1 MVRLQD
7 PCRFQLHRVRRQPER
22 YQDNGPLD
30 RNNPEPRTELVP
42 HIRILRHYIHT
53 PYLIIA
59 GCEALLV
66 VGGVFVGFWIRAQDP
81 VLWSTPHFFTA
92 LTYAVIVL
100 LAMVAMGVYGSH
112 VREGYIGMMLRTAV
126 SVFLIAS
133 MGSGIVLYFFR
144 DLALWRGTLAIS
156 AIAAFVLIAIFRWIA
171 LSVLDQD
178 NLKRRVLVLGT
189 GARAE
194 KIASRMRRRYDQ
206 RGFLIHGYLAF
217 EQTPDRV
224 SPHGGNVL
232 TLDEPLN
239 VMCAREGID
248 EIVVALDERRRNR
261 ENSAGLP
268 LEELLECR
276 LSGIDVCDVQAFI
289 EREAGKLDIELLQ
302 PSWMVFS
309 DGFIRGTWRTATK
322 RTFDVAASLGLLFFA
337 WPFMLLAALA
347 IWLESGFKGPILY
360 RQQRVGLD
368 GRYFAVTKFRS
379 MRTDAE
385 QGGQAVWAS
394 VDDPRITR
402 VGGILRRSRID
413 ELPQIF
419 NVLKGDMS
427 FVGPRP
433 ERPEFVGDLQTR
445 IPYYAHR
452 HRIKP
457 GLTGWA
463 QLCYPYGAS
472 LEDAREKLQ
481 YDLYYLKNHSILLD
495 LIILIQT
502 VDVVLVGDGAR

>member
-1 MVRLQD
+1 L
-7 PCRFQLHRVRRQPER
+7 
-22 YQDNGPLD
+22 
-30 RNNPEPRTELVP
+30 P

-59 GCEALLV
+59 ACEAVLV
-66 VGGVFVGFWIRAQDP
+66 IGGVYLADWLRGDNP
-81 VLWSTPHFFTA
+81 ELGTPAHFLTA
-92 LTYAVIVL
+92 VIYAFIVL
-100 LAMVAMGVYGSH
+100 LSIVAMGVYESH
-112 VREGYIGMMLRTAV
+112 VREGYVGMMLRTAV
-126 SVFLIAS
+126 AVFLIAS
-133 MGSGIVLYFFR
+133 IGSGFVFYFLP
-144 DLALWRGTLAIS
+144 DLALWRGTLAVS
-156 AIAAFVLIAIFRWIA
+156 AVTSFILIALFRWAA
-171 LSVLDQD
+171 LGVLDQD
-178 NLKRRVLVLGT
+178 SLKRRVLVLGT

-206 RGFLIHGYLAF
+206 RGFLIHGYLPL
-217 EQTPDRV
+217 EETQDQV
-224 SPHGGNVL
+224 SQHGGAIL
-232 TLDEPLN
+232 AIDEPLIDL
-239 VMCAREGID
+239 CRRERID

-261 ENSAGLP
+261 SNSAGLP
-268 LEELLECR
+268 LEQLLECR

-309 DGFIRGTWRTATK
+309 DGFVRGTLQAGTK
-322 RTFDVAASLGLLFFA
+322 RVFDVLASIGLLLVA
-337 WPFMLLAALA
+337 WPFMLLAAAA
-347 IWLESGFKGPILY
+347 IWIESGFKGPILY
-360 RQQRVGLD
+360 RQLRVGLD
-368 GRYFAVTKFRS
+368 NQYFDVTKFRS

-385 QGGQAVWAS
+385 LDGNAVWAS
-394 VDDPRITR
+394 KDDPRVTR
-402 VGGILRRSRID
+402 TGRWLRRSRID

-419 NVLKGDMS
+419 NVLKGEMS

-433 ERPEFVGDLQTR
+433 ERPEFVDALAQQ
-445 IPYYAHR
+445 IPYYTHR

-481 YDLYYLKNHSILLD
+481 YDLYYLKNHSVLLD

>member
-1 MVRLQD
+1 M
-7 PCRFQLHRVRRQPER
+7 
-22 YQDNGPLD
+22 
-30 RNNPEPRTELVP
+30 P
-42 HIRILRHYIHT
+42 HIRVLRHYIHT
-53 PYLIIA
+53 PYLIMA
-59 GCEALLV
+59 GCEAVLV
-66 VGGVFVGFWIRAQDP
+66 VAGVFSGFWIRAQDP
-81 VLWSTPHFFTA
+81 VLATVPHFLTA
-92 LTYAVIVL
+92 LIYAAIVL
-100 LAMVAMGVYGSH
+100 VSMVAMGVYGSH

-126 SVFLIAS
+126 AVFLIAS
-133 MGSGIVLYFFR
+133 LLSGIVLYFFR
-144 DLALWRGTLAIS
+144 DLSLWRGTLAIS
-156 AIAAFVLIAIFRWIA
+156 AIASFVLIATFRWVA

-206 RGFLIHGYLAF
+206 RGFLILGYLPF

-224 SPHGGNVL
+224 SQHGGSIL
-232 TLDEPLN
+232 SLDEPLYA
-239 VMCAREGID
+239 MCERLGVD

-268 LEELLECR
+268 LDELLECR
-276 LSGIDVCDVQAFI
+276 LSGIEVCDVQAFI

-302 PSWMVFS
+302 PSWIVFS
-309 DGFIRGTWRTATK
+309 DGFIRGAWRTGTK
-322 RTFDVAASLGLLFFA
+322 RVFDVAASLGLLA
-337 WPFMLLAALA
+337 VTWPVMVLAAFA
-347 IWLESGFKGPILY
+347 IWLESGFRGPILY

-368 GRYFAVTKFRS
+368 GRYFEVTKFRS

-385 QGGQAVWAS
+385 KGGKAVWAS
-394 VDDPRITR
+394 VNDPRVTY
-402 VGGILRRSRID
+402 VGGFIRRTRID

-419 NVLKGDMS
+419 NVLHGDMS

-433 ERPEFVGDLQTR
+433 ERPEFVGDLETK
-445 IPYYAHR
+445 IPYYTHR

-472 LEDAREKLQ
+472 LDDAREKLQ

>member
-1 MVRLQD
+1 M
-7 PCRFQLHRVRRQPER
+7 
-22 YQDNGPLD
+22 
-30 RNNPEPRTELVP
+30 P

-81 VLWSTPHFFTA
+81 VLWSTPHFLTA
-92 LTYAVIVL
+92 ITYAVIVL

-126 SVFLIAS
+126 SIFLIAS
-133 MGSGIVLYFFR
+133 MGSGVVLYFFR

-433 ERPEFVGDLQTR
+433 ERPEFVGDLQAR

>member
-1 MVRLQD
+1 LAS
-7 PCRFQLHRVRRQPER
+7 
-22 YQDNGPLD
+22 
-30 RNNPEPRTELVP
+30 

-59 GCEALLV
+59 ACEAVLV
-66 VGGVFVGFWIRAQDP
+66 VAGVYIGYWLRYQDSDIVTSSHP
-81 VLWSTPHFFTA
+81 VTA
-92 LTYAVIVL
+92 VVYAVIVL
-100 LAMVAMGVYGSH
+100 FGMVAMGVYGSH
-112 VREGYIGMMLRTAV
+112 VREGYVGMTLRTAV
-126 SVFLIAS
+126 AIFLIAS
-133 MGSGIVLYFFR
+133 MGSGIVFYFLP
-144 DLALWRGTLAIS
+144 DLAIWRGTLAIS
-156 AIAAFVLIAIFRWIA
+156 AVASFVLIAMFRWFA
-171 LSVLDQD
+171 LSVLDLD

-189 GARAE
+189 GSRAE

-206 RGFLIHGYLAF
+206 RAFLIHGYIPF
-217 EQTPDRV
+217 EQTADRV
-224 SPHGGNVL
+224 TQHGGAIL

-239 VMCAREGID
+239 VLCNRERID

-261 ENSAGLP
+261 EHSAGLP

-309 DGFIRGTWRTATK
+309 DGFIRGTWRTASK
-322 RTFDVAASLGLLFFA
+322 RAFDLAASIGLLVVA
-337 WPFMLLAALA
+337 WPFMLLAAFA
-347 IWLESGFKGPILY
+347 IWFESGFKGPILY

-368 GRYFAVTKFRS
+368 SRYFEVTKFRS

-385 QGGQAVWAS
+385 IDGQAVWAS
-394 VDDPRITR
+394 VDDPRVTR
-402 VGGILRRSRID
+402 VGGFLRRSRID

-433 ERPEFVGDLQTR
+433 ERPEFVGDLQTK
-445 IPYYAHR
+445 IPYYVHR

>member
-1 MVRLQD
+1 M
-7 PCRFQLHRVRRQPER
+7 
-22 YQDNGPLD
+22 
-30 RNNPEPRTELVP
+30 
-42 HIRILRHYIHT
+42 
-53 PYLIIA
+53 A
-59 GCEALLV
+59 GCEAVLV
-66 VGGVFVGFWIRAQDP
+66 IAGAFAGFWIRAQDP
-81 VLWSTPHFFTA
+81 LLMTMPHFETA
-92 LTYAVIVL
+92 LIYAAVVL
-100 LAMVAMGVYGSH
+100 ISMVAMGVYGSH
-112 VREGYIGMMLRTAV
+112 IREGYIGMMLRTAV
-126 SVFLIAS
+126 AVFLLAS
-133 MGSGIVLYFFR
+133 LLSGIVLYFFR
-144 DLALWRGTLAIS
+144 DLSLWRGTLAIA
-156 AIAAFVLIAIFRWIA
+156 AIASFVLIAMFRWVA

-206 RGFLIHGYLAF
+206 RGFLIFGYLPF

-224 SPHGGNVL
+224 SQHGGSIL
-232 TLDEPLN
+232 SLDEPLN
-239 VMCAREGID
+239 RLCARLRID

-261 ENSAGLP
+261 ENSSGLP
-268 LEELLECR
+268 LDELLECR
-276 LSGIDVCDVQAFI
+276 LSGVQVCDVQAFI
-289 EREAGKLDIELLQ
+289 EREAGKLDIDLLQ
-302 PSWMVFS
+302 PSWIVFS
-309 DGFIRGTWRTATK
+309 DGFIRGSWRTATK
-322 RTFDVAASLGLLFFA
+322 RAFDVAASLGLLFFA
-337 WPFMLLAALA
+337 WPVMLLAAFA
-347 IWLESGFKGPILY
+347 IGLESRFRGPVLY

-368 GRYFAVTKFRS
+368 GRYFEVTKFRS

-385 QGGQAVWAS
+385 QGGKAVWAS
-394 VDDPRITR
+394 VNDPRITR
-402 VGGILRRSRID
+402 VGGFLRRTRID

-419 NVLKGDMS
+419 NVLRGDMS

-433 ERPEFVGDLQTR
+433 ERPEFVGDLETK

-472 LEDAREKLQ
+472 LDDAREKLQ
-481 YDLYYLKNHSILLD
+481 YDLYYLKNHSVLLD

>member
-1 MVRLQD
+1 
-7 PCRFQLHRVRRQPER
+7 
-22 YQDNGPLD
+22 
-30 RNNPEPRTELVP
+30 VP
-42 HIRILRHYIHT
+42 HIRVLRHYIHT
-53 PYLIIA
+53 PYLIMA

-66 VGGVFVGFWIRAQDP
+66 VAAVFGGFWIRAQDSV
-81 VLWSTPHFFTA
+81 VLSVPHFLTA
-92 LTYAVIVL
+92 VTYAAIVL
-100 LAMVAMGVYGSH
+100 ISMVAMGVYGSH
-112 VREGYIGMMLRTAV
+112 VREGYVGMMLRTAV
-126 SVFLIAS
+126 AVFLIAS
-133 MGSGIVLYFFR
+133 LLCGIVFYFFR
-144 DLALWRGTLAIS
+144 DLSLWRGTLAIS
-156 AIAAFVLIAIFRWIA
+156 AVASFALIAMFRWVA

-189 GARAE
+189 GVRAE

-206 RGFLIHGYLAF
+206 RGFLILGYLPF

-224 SPHGGNVL
+224 SQHGGSIL
-232 TLDEPLN
+232 SLDEPLTALS
-239 VMCAREGID
+239 ARLGVD

-261 ENSAGLP
+261 ESSSGLP

-276 LSGIDVCDVQAFI
+276 LSGIEVCDVQAFI

-302 PSWMVFS
+302 PSWIVFS
-309 DGFIRGTWRTATK
+309 DGFIRGAWRTGTK
-322 RTFDVAASLGLLFFA
+322 RAFDVMASLGLLFFA
-337 WPFMLLAALA
+337 WPVMLLAAFA
-347 IWLESGFKGPILY
+347 IWLESGFRGPILY

-368 GRYFAVTKFRS
+368 GRYFEVTKFRS

-385 QGGQAVWAS
+385 QGGKAVWAS
-394 VDDPRITR
+394 VNDPRITR
-402 VGGILRRSRID
+402 IGGFLRRSRID

-419 NVLKGDMS
+419 NVLRGEMS

-433 ERPEFVGDLQTR
+433 ERPEFVGDLQTK
-445 IPYYAHR
+445 IPYYVHR

-472 LEDAREKLQ
+472 LDDAREKLQ
-481 YDLYYLKNHSILLD
+481 YDLYYLKNHSVLLD

>member
-1 MVRLQD
+1 
-7 PCRFQLHRVRRQPER
+7 
-22 YQDNGPLD
+22 
-30 RNNPEPRTELVP
+30 VP

-53 PYLIIA
+53 PYLILA
-59 GCEALLV
+59 GCEAVLII
-66 VGGVFVGFWIRAQDP
+66 VGVYLGYWIRVQDADVVSP
-81 VLWSTPHFFTA
+81 SHAITSIVYCAT
-92 LTYAVIVL
+92 VL
-100 LAMVAMGVYGSH
+100 LSMVAMGVYGSH
-112 VREGYIGMMLRTAV
+112 IREGYIGMMLRTAV
-126 SVFLIAS
+126 AVFLVAS
-133 MGSGIVLYFFR
+133 MASGIIFYFFR
-144 DLALWRGTLAIS
+144 DITLWRGTLAIT
-156 AIAAFVLIAIFRWIA
+156 AIATFILIAVFRWIA
-171 LSVLDQD
+171 LSVLDQE

-189 GARAE
+189 GRRAA

-206 RGFLIHGYLAF
+206 RGFLIYGYVPS
-217 EQTPDRV
+217 EQTPDCV
-224 SPHGGNVL
+224 SEHGGNIL

-239 VMCAREGID
+239 TLCLRERID

-276 LSGIDVCDVQAFI
+276 LLGIDVCDVQAFI

-322 RTFDVAASLGLLFFA
+322 RGFDVAASLGLLAVA
-337 WPFMLLAALA
+337 WPVMLLAALA
-347 IWLESGFKGPILY
+347 IWVESGFKGPILY

-368 GRYFAVTKFRS
+368 GRYFEVTKFRS
-379 MRTDAE
+379 MRPDAE
-385 QGGQAVWAS
+385 TDGQAVWAS

-419 NVLKGDMS
+419 NVLRGEMS
-427 FVGPRP
+427 LVGPRP
-433 ERPEFVGDLQTR
+433 ERPEFVGDLESK
-445 IPYYAHR
+445 IPYYPHR

-457 GLTGWA
+457 GITGWA

-481 YDLYYLKNHSILLD
+481 YDLYYLKNHSVLLD

-502 VDVVLVGDGAR
+502 VEVVLVGDGAR

>member
-1 MVRLQD
+1 M
-7 PCRFQLHRVRRQPER
+7 
-22 YQDNGPLD
+22 
-30 RNNPEPRTELVP
+30 
-42 HIRILRHYIHT
+42 
-53 PYLIIA
+53 A
-59 GCEALLV
+59 GCEAVLV
-66 VGGVFVGFWIRAQDP
+66 IAAVFIGFWVRAQDP
-81 VLWSTPHFFTA
+81 VVLTMPHLMTA
-92 LTYAVIVL
+92 LIYAAVVL
-100 LAMVAMGVYGSH
+100 ISLVAMGVYGSH
-112 VREGYIGMMLRTAV
+112 IREGYIGMMLRTAV
-126 SVFLIAS
+126 AVFLLAS
-133 MGSGIVLYFFR
+133 LLSGIVLYFFR
-144 DLALWRGTLAIS
+144 DLSLWRGTLAIS
-156 AIAAFVLIAIFRWIA
+156 ATASFVLIAMFRWLA

-178 NLKRRVLVLGT
+178 NLKRRILVLGT

-206 RGFLIHGYLAF
+206 RGFLILGYLPF

-224 SPHGGNVL
+224 SQHGGAIL
-232 TLDEPLN
+232 SLDEPLTQ
-239 VMCAREGID
+239 MCARLQVE

-261 ENSAGLP
+261 ENSSGLP

-276 LSGIDVCDVQAFI
+276 LSGIEVCDVQAFI

-302 PSWMVFS
+302 PSWIVFS
-309 DGFIRGTWRTATK
+309 DGFIRGSWRTGTK
-322 RTFDVAASLGLLFFA
+322 RAFDIAASLGLLFFA
-337 WPFMLLAALA
+337 WPVMALAALA
-347 IWLESGFKGPILY
+347 IWLESGFRGPILY

-368 GRYFAVTKFRS
+368 GHYFEVTKFRS

-385 QGGQAVWAS
+385 KGGKAVWAS
-394 VDDPRITR
+394 VNDPRITR
-402 VGGILRRSRID
+402 VGGFLRQSRID

-419 NVLKGDMS
+419 NVLRGDMS

-433 ERPEFVGDLQTR
+433 ERPEFVGDLETK

-472 LEDAREKLQ
+472 LDDAREKLQ
-481 YDLYYLKNHSILLD
+481 YDLYYLKNHSVLLD

>member
-1 MVRLQD
+1 M
-7 PCRFQLHRVRRQPER
+7 
-22 YQDNGPLD
+22 
-30 RNNPEPRTELVP
+30 P
-42 HIRILRHYIHT
+42 HIRVLRHYIHT
-53 PYLIIA
+53 PYLIMA
-59 GCEALLV
+59 GCEAILIAA
-66 VGGVFVGFWIRAQDP
+66 GVFVGFWIRAQDSALAT
-81 VLWSTPHFFTA
+81 VPHFLTA
-92 LTYAVIVL
+92 SIYAGIVL
-100 LAMVAMGVYGSH
+100 VAMVAMGVYGSH

-126 SVFLIAS
+126 AVFLIAS
-133 MGSGIVLYFFR
+133 LLSGVVLYFFR
-144 DLALWRGTLAIS
+144 DLSLWRGTLAIS
-156 AIAAFVLIAIFRWIA
+156 AIASFVLIALFRWVA
-171 LSVLDQD
+171 LGVLDQD
-178 NLKRRVLVLGT
+178 NLKRRVLVLGN

-206 RGFLIHGYLAF
+206 RGFLILGYLPF

-224 SPHGGNVL
+224 SQHGGAIL
-232 TLDEPLN
+232 SLDEPLYTLCTRLG
-239 VMCAREGID
+239 VD

-268 LEELLECR
+268 LDELLECR
-276 LSGIDVCDVQAFI
+276 LSGIEVCDVQAFI

-302 PSWMVFS
+302 PSWIVFS
-309 DGFIRGTWRTATK
+309 DGFIRGAWRTGTK
-322 RTFDVAASLGLLFFA
+322 RTFDVAASLGLLLVT
-337 WPFMLLAALA
+337 WPVMLLAAFA
-347 IWLESGFKGPILY
+347 IWIESGLRGPVLY

-368 GRYFAVTKFRS
+368 GRYFEVTKFRS

-385 QGGQAVWAS
+385 QGGKAVWAS
-394 VDDPRITR
+394 INDPRVTR
-402 VGGILRRSRID
+402 VGNFIRRTRID
-413 ELPQIF
+413 ELPQVF
-419 NVLKGDMS
+419 NVLRGDMS

-433 ERPEFVGDLQTR
+433 ERPEFVGDLETK

-472 LEDAREKLQ
+472 LDDAREKLQ
-481 YDLYYLKNHSILLD
+481 YDLYYLKNHSVLLD

>member
-1 MVRLQD
+1 M
-7 PCRFQLHRVRRQPER
+7 
-22 YQDNGPLD
+22 
-30 RNNPEPRTELVP
+30 P
-42 HIRILRHYIHT
+42 HIRVLRHYIHT
-53 PYLIIA
+53 PYLIMA
-59 GCEALLV
+59 GCEAVLIAA
-66 VGGVFVGFWIRAQDP
+66 GVFVGFWIRAQDP
-81 VLWSTPHFFTA
+81 TLATVPHFLTA
-92 LTYAVIVL
+92 LIYAGIVL
-100 LAMVAMGVYGSH
+100 VSMVAMGVYGSH
-112 VREGYIGMMLRTAV
+112 VREGYVGMMLRTAV
-126 SVFLIAS
+126 AVFLIAS
-133 MGSGIVLYFFR
+133 LLSGIVLYFFR
-144 DLALWRGTLAIS
+144 DLSLWRGTLAIS
-156 AIAAFVLIAIFRWIA
+156 AIASFVLIAVFRWMA

-206 RGFLIHGYLAF
+206 RGFLIVGYLPF

-224 SPHGGNVL
+224 SQHGGAIL
-232 TLDEPLN
+232 WLDEPLN
-239 VMCAREGID
+239 AMCARLNVD

-268 LEELLECR
+268 LDELLECR

-302 PSWMVFS
+302 PSWIVFS
-309 DGFIRGTWRTATK
+309 DGFIRGAWRTGTK
-322 RTFDVAASLGLLFFA
+322 RVFDVAASAGLLLFT
-337 WPFMLLAALA
+337 WPVMLLAAFA
-347 IWLESGFKGPILY
+347 IWLESGFRGPILY

-368 GRYFAVTKFRS
+368 GHYFEVTKFRS

-385 QGGQAVWAS
+385 VGGQAVWAS
-394 VDDPRITR
+394 VNDPRVTR
-402 VGGILRRSRID
+402 VGSFIRRTRID

-419 NVLKGDMS
+419 NVLSGDMS

-433 ERPEFVGDLQTR
+433 ERPEFVGDLETK
-445 IPYYAHR
+445 IPYYTHR

-472 LEDAREKLQ
+472 LDDAREKLQ

>member
-1 MVRLQD
+1 
-7 PCRFQLHRVRRQPER
+7 
-22 YQDNGPLD
+22 
-30 RNNPEPRTELVP
+30 VP

-66 VGGVFVGFWIRAQDP
+66 IAGVFVGFWIRAQDP
-81 VLWSTPHFFTA
+81 ILWSSAHFFTA
-92 LTYAVIVL
+92 LTYSLIVL

-112 VREGYIGMMLRTAV
+112 VREGYVGMMLRTAV
-126 SVFLIAS
+126 AVFLIAS
-133 MGSGIVLYFFR
+133 MGSGIVLYFVR

-156 AIAAFVLIAIFRWIA
+156 AVATFVLIAMFRWIA

-178 NLKRRVLVLGT
+178 NIKRRVLVLGT
-189 GARAE
+189 GVRAE

-206 RGFLIHGYLAF
+206 RGFLIHGYIPF
-217 EQTPDRV
+217 EQAPDRV
-224 SPHGGNVL
+224 SPHGGPTL
-232 TLDEPLN
+232 TLDEPLS
-239 VMCAREGID
+239 VLCAREGID

-261 ENSAGLP
+261 DNSAGLP

-302 PSWMVFS
+302 PSWIVFS
-309 DGFIRGTWRTATK
+309 DGFIRGTWRSATK
-322 RTFDVAASLGLLFFA
+322 RMFDVAASLGLLLFA
-337 WPFMLLAALA
+337 WPFMLLAAFA
-347 IWLESGFKGPILY
+347 IWFESGFKGPILY

-379 MRTDAE
+379 MRIDAE
-385 QGGQAVWAS
+385 KGGEAVWAS

-433 ERPEFVGDLQTR
+433 ERPEFVGDLQTK

-463 QLCYPYGAS
+463 QLCYPDGSS
-472 LEDAREKLQ
+472 LDDAREKLQ

-495 LIILIQT
+495 VIILTQT

>member
-1 MVRLQD
+1 MAS
-7 PCRFQLHRVRRQPER
+7 
-22 YQDNGPLD
+22 
-30 RNNPEPRTELVP
+30 

-59 GCEALLV
+59 ACEAVLV
-66 VGGVFVGFWIRAQDP
+66 VAGVYIGYWLRYQDSDIVTSSHP
-81 VLWSTPHFFTA
+81 VTA
-92 LTYAVIVL
+92 VVYAVIVL
-100 LAMVAMGVYGSH
+100 FGMVAMGVYGSH
-112 VREGYIGMMLRTAV
+112 VREGYVGMTLRTAV
-126 SVFLIAS
+126 AIFLIAS
-133 MGSGIVLYFFR
+133 MGSGIVFYFLP
-144 DLALWRGTLAIS
+144 DLAIWRGTLAIS
-156 AIAAFVLIAIFRWIA
+156 AVASFVLIAMFRWFA
-171 LSVLDQD
+171 LSVLDLD

-189 GARAE
+189 GSRAE

-206 RGFLIHGYLAF
+206 RAFLIHGYIPF
-217 EQTPDRV
+217 EQTADRV
-224 SPHGGNVL
+224 TQHGGAIL

-239 VMCAREGID
+239 VLCNRERID

-261 ENSAGLP
+261 EHSAGLP

-309 DGFIRGTWRTATK
+309 DGFIRGTWRTASK
-322 RTFDVAASLGLLFFA
+322 RAFDLAASIGLLVVA
-337 WPFMLLAALA
+337 WPFMLLAAFA
-347 IWLESGFKGPILY
+347 IWFESGFKGPILY

-368 GRYFAVTKFRS
+368 SRYFEVTKFRS

-385 QGGQAVWAS
+385 IDGQAVWAS
-394 VDDPRITR
+394 VDDPRVTR
-402 VGGILRRSRID
+402 VGGFLRRSRID

-433 ERPEFVGDLQTR
+433 ERPEFVGDLQTK
-445 IPYYAHR
+445 IPYYVHR

>member
-1 MVRLQD
+1 M
-7 PCRFQLHRVRRQPER
+7 
-22 YQDNGPLD
+22 
-30 RNNPEPRTELVP
+30 P

-53 PYLIIA
+53 PYLIMA
-59 GCEALLV
+59 GCEAVLIIGAVYL
-66 VGGVFVGFWIRAQDP
+66 GYWIRSQDADLTIP
-81 VLWSTPHFFTA
+81 SHFLTA
-92 LTYAVIVL
+92 FAYALIVML
-100 LAMVAMGVYGSH
+100 SMLAMGVYGSQ
-112 VREGYIGMMLRTAV
+112 VREGYVGMMLRTAV
-126 SVFLIAS
+126 AVFLIAS
-133 MGSGIVLYFFR
+133 LGSGIAVYFFR

-156 AIAAFVLIAIFRWIA
+156 AIATFVLIGMFRWIA

-206 RGFLIHGYLAF
+206 RGFLIHGYIPF
-217 EQTPDRV
+217 EQAPDRV
-224 SPHGGNVL
+224 SQHGGMIL
-232 TLDEPLN
+232 TPDEPLN
-239 VMCAREGID
+239 ILCQRERID

-261 ENSAGLP
+261 ETSAGLP

-309 DGFIRGTWRTATK
+309 DGFVRGTWRTSTK
-322 RTFDVAASLGLLFFA
+322 RGFDIAASLGLLFFA

-347 IWLESGFKGPILY
+347 IWLESGFKGPVLY

-368 GRYFAVTKFRS
+368 GEYFEVTKFRS

-385 QGGQAVWAS
+385 KGGKAVWAS
-394 VDDPRITR
+394 VNDPRVTT
-402 VGGILRRSRID
+402 VGGFLRRSRID

-419 NVLKGDMS
+419 NVLKGEMS

-433 ERPEFVGDLQTR
+433 ERPEFVGDLETK
-445 IPYYAHR
+445 IPYYSHR

-472 LEDAREKLQ
+472 LDDAREKLQ
-481 YDLYYLKNHSILLD
+481 YDLYYLKNHSVLLD

>member
-1 MVRLQD
+1 
-7 PCRFQLHRVRRQPER
+7 
-22 YQDNGPLD
+22 
-30 RNNPEPRTELVP
+30 VP
-42 HIRILRHYIHT
+42 HIRVLRHYIHT
-53 PYLIIA
+53 PYLIMA
-59 GCEALLV
+59 GCEAVLV
-66 VGGVFVGFWIRAQDP
+66 VAGVFSGFWIRAQDP
-81 VLWSTPHFFTA
+81 VLATVPHFLTA
-92 LTYAVIVL
+92 LIYAAIVL
-100 LAMVAMGVYGSH
+100 VSMVAMGVYGSH

-126 SVFLIAS
+126 AVFLIAS
-133 MGSGIVLYFFR
+133 LLSGIVLYFFR
-144 DLALWRGTLAIS
+144 DLSLWRGTLAIS
-156 AIAAFVLIAIFRWIA
+156 AIASFVLIATFRWVA

-206 RGFLIHGYLAF
+206 RGFLILGYLPF

-224 SPHGGNVL
+224 SQHGGSIL
-232 TLDEPLN
+232 SLDEPLYA
-239 VMCAREGID
+239 MCERLGVD

-268 LEELLECR
+268 LDELLECR
-276 LSGIDVCDVQAFI
+276 LSGIEVCDVQAFI

-302 PSWMVFS
+302 PSWIVFS
-309 DGFIRGTWRTATK
+309 DGFIRGAWRTGTK
-322 RTFDVAASLGLLFFA
+322 RVFDVAASLGLLA
-337 WPFMLLAALA
+337 VTWPVMVLAAFA
-347 IWLESGFKGPILY
+347 IWLESGFRGPILY

-368 GRYFAVTKFRS
+368 GRYFEVTKFRS

-385 QGGQAVWAS
+385 KGGKAVWAS
-394 VDDPRITR
+394 VNDPRVTY
-402 VGGILRRSRID
+402 VGGFIRRTRID

-419 NVLKGDMS
+419 NVLHGDMS

-433 ERPEFVGDLQTR
+433 ERPEFVGDLETK
-445 IPYYAHR
+445 IPYYTHR

-472 LEDAREKLQ
+472 LDDAREKLQ

>member
-1 MVRLQD
+1 M
-7 PCRFQLHRVRRQPER
+7 
-22 YQDNGPLD
+22 
-30 RNNPEPRTELVP
+30 P

-53 PYLIIA
+53 PYLIMAACEAVLVIA
-59 GCEALLV
+59 GVYIAY
-66 VGGVFVGFWIRAQDP
+66 WIRLQFPDLGAP
-81 VLWSTPHFFTA
+81 YHLITA
-92 LTYAVIVL
+92 FAYAFIVL
-100 LAMVAMGVYGSH
+100 IAMVAMGVYGSH
-112 VREGYIGMMLRTAV
+112 VREGYVGMMLRTAV
-126 SVFLIAS
+126 AVFLMAS
-133 MGSGIVLYFFR
+133 MGSGIFFYFFP
-144 DLALWRGTLAIS
+144 DLALWRGTLAI
-156 AIAAFVLIAIFRWIA
+156 AAVATFVLIAVFRSFA
-171 LSVLDQD
+171 LAVLDRD

-206 RGFLIHGYLAF
+206 RGFLIYGYMPF
-217 EQTPDRV
+217 EQTPDQV
-224 SPHGGNVL
+224 SQHGGRIL
-232 TLDEPLN
+232 AIDEALLSL
-239 VMCAREGID
+239 CERERID

-322 RTFDVAASLGLLFFA
+322 RSFDVAASLGLLFFA

-347 IWLESGFKGPILY
+347 IWVESGFKGPILY
-360 RQQRVGLD
+360 RQSRVGLD
-368 GRYFAVTKFRS
+368 GESFEVTKFRS

-385 QGGQAVWAS
+385 KGGKAVWAS

-402 VGGILRRSRID
+402 VGGFLRRSRID

-419 NVLKGDMS
+419 NVLKGEMS

-433 ERPEFVGDLQTR
+433 ERPEFVGDLQTK

-472 LEDAREKLQ
+472 MDDAREKLQ

>member
-1 MVRLQD
+1 
-7 PCRFQLHRVRRQPER
+7 
-22 YQDNGPLD
+22 
-30 RNNPEPRTELVP
+30 VP
-42 HIRILRHYIHT
+42 HVRILRHYIHA
-53 PYLIIA
+53 PYLIMA
-59 GCEALLV
+59 GCEAVLV
-66 VGGVFVGFWIRAQDP
+66 VVGVMVGFWIRAQDEELSS
-81 VLWSTPHFFTA
+81 VNHFLTA
-92 LTYAVIVL
+92 FMYAFVVL
-100 LAMVAMGVYGSH
+100 LSMAAMGVHGSH
-112 VREGYIGMMLRTAV
+112 IREGYTSMVLRTAAAIFV
-126 SVFLIAS
+126 IAS
-133 MGSGIVLYFFR
+133 MLSGIVFYFLP
-144 DLALWRGTLAIS
+144 DLAIWRGTLAIS
-156 AIAAFVLIAIFRWIA
+156 ALATFGLIAAFRRIA

-178 NLKRRVLVLGT
+178 TLKRRVLVLGT
-189 GARAE
+189 GSRAE
-194 KIASRMRRRYDQ
+194 KIAARMRRRCDQ
-206 RGFLIHGYLAF
+206 RGFLIHGYLPF
-217 EQTPDRV
+217 EETPDRV
-224 SPHGGNVL
+224 SQHGGRIL
-232 TLDEPLN
+232 PMDETLKALC
-239 VMCAREGID
+239 MHEGID

-261 ENSAGLP
+261 GDSAGLP
-268 LEELLECR
+268 LDELLECR

-289 EREAGKLDIELLQ
+289 ERVARKLDIELLQ

-322 RTFDVAASLGLLFFA
+322 RGFDVAASLGLLFFT
-337 WPFMLLAALA
+337 WPVMLLAALA
-347 IWLESGFKGPILY
+347 IWLESGFRGPILY
-360 RQQRVGLD
+360 RQRRVGLD
-368 GRYFAVTKFRS
+368 GRYFEVTKFRS

-385 QGGQAVWAS
+385 RPGLAVWAS

-402 VGGILRRSRID
+402 VGRLLRRSRID

-419 NVLKGDMS
+419 NVLTGDMS

-433 ERPEFVGDLQTR
+433 ERPEFVGDLQST

-472 LEDAREKLQ
+472 LNDAREKLQ

>member
-1 MVRLQD
+1 
-7 PCRFQLHRVRRQPER
+7 
-22 YQDNGPLD
+22 
-30 RNNPEPRTELVP
+30 VP

-53 PYLIIA
+53 PYLIMA
-59 GCEALLV
+59 GCEAVLV
-66 VGGVFVGFWIRAQDP
+66 IAGVYLGYWIRAQDGVVASP
-81 VLWSTPHFFTA
+81 SHVVTSII
-92 LTYAVIVL
+92 YASIVML
-100 LAMVAMGVYGSH
+100 SMVAMGVYGSH
-112 VREGYIGMMLRTAV
+112 VREGYTGMMLRTAV
-126 SVFLIAS
+126 AVFLMAS
-133 MGSGIVLYFFR
+133 MASGIVFYFFP
-144 DLALWRGTLAIS
+144 DLVLWRGTLAIT
-156 AIAAFVLIAIFRWIA
+156 AVVTFVLIAVFRWIA

-206 RGFLIHGYLAF
+206 RGFLIHGYISF

-224 SPHGGNVL
+224 SQHGGRIL
-232 TLDEPLN
+232 ALDEPLN
-239 VMCAREGID
+239 VMCTRERID

-261 ENSAGLP
+261 ENSSGLP

-276 LSGIDVCDVQAFI
+276 LSGIEVCDVQAFI

-302 PSWMVFS
+302 PSWIVFS

-322 RTFDVAASLGLLFFA
+322 RAFDVAASLGLLLFA

-347 IWLESGFKGPILY
+347 IWIESRFKGPILY

-368 GRYFAVTKFRS
+368 GHYFAVTKFRS

-385 QGGQAVWAS
+385 KGGKAIWAS
-394 VDDPRITR
+394 VNDPRITA
-402 VGGILRRSRID
+402 VGGFLRRSRID

-419 NVLKGDMS
+419 NVLKGEMS

-433 ERPEFVGDLQTR
+433 ERPEFVGDLETK
-445 IPYYAHR
+445 IPYYTHR

-502 VDVVLVGDGAR
+502 VDVILVGDGAR